1 MKELYERGNYVNNV
15 RSEQWRTDYNE
26 RLRRQNR
33 EKREKL
39 KEELLKQPQT
49 GDVIKELR
57 RIESY
62 ELRAQSRAS

>member
-1 MKELYERGNYVNNV
+1 MLKYPKIPDHRVIS
-15 RSEQWRTDYNE
+15 RRTSGALE
-26 RLRRQNR
+26 FFR
-33 EKREKL
+33 EISHAESRVKGTL
-39 KEELLKQPQT
+39 NQPQT